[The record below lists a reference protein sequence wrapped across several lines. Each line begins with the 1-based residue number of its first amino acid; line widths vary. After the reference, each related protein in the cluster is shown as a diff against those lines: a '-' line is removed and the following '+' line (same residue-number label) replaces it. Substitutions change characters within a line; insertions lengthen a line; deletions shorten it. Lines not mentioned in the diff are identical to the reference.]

1 MTVRKTPGDYPLA
14 DFRQDIAQNRISNLY
29 IFWGEE
35 TYLRDYYVS
44 ELIKKLADGDENA
57 VRILNGKEC
66 TPQALSD
73 AVLSCPFLAERS
85 LVLVKDVDILS
96 PDARL
101 AASAPDILASIP
113 EETCLVFVLGESEPG
128 GSKPNKKIADVFS
141 KYGQSICFARPA
153 PDEFNRWIRRRFA
166 ALGKNCSASEADY
179 LASLCGGLMFSAI
192 PEIEK
197 TAAYAKGGTVTR
209 EDIDAVVI
217 PVAETVIFKLTDAVA
232 ARDVAAAEA
241 QLEILVKQ
249 KLRREE
255 AVVQLGAAMRR
266 LYAAR
271 ITMDSGRG
279 KNEYMAAFGVR
290 SPYAADIHMRQARAF
305 SLERLREAV
314 ILCAEAEQK
323 GFFGRLNDRVEL
335 DTLVF
340 SLCGVGKHGKD

>member
-1 MTVRKTPGDYPLA
+1 MAVRKTPGDYPFA

-44 ELIKKLADGDENA
+44 ELVKKLADGDESV
-57 VRILNGKEC
+57 VRTLNGKEC
-66 TPQALSD
+66 TPQNLSD
-73 AVLSCPFLAERS
+73 AVLSCPFWSERS
-85 LVLVKDVDILS
+85 LVLVRDVDILN
-96 PDARL
+96 PDAKL
-101 AASAPDILASIP
+101 AASAADIISSIP
-113 EETCLVFVLGESEPG
+113 PQTCLVFILGETEPG
-128 GSKPNKKIADVFS
+128 SGKSNKKICEVFS

-153 PDEFNRWIRRRFA
+153 ADEFNRWVRRRFA
-166 ALGKNCSASEADY
+166 ALGKNCSSAEAAY

-197 TAAYAKGGTVTR
+197 TAAYAKGDVITR

-217 PVAETVIFKLTDAVA
+217 PVTETVIFNLTDAVA
-232 ARDVAAAEA
+232 CRDVSRAEA
-241 QLEILVKQ
+241 QLEILMKQ

-271 ITMDSGRG
+271 LTMDSGRG

-290 SPYAADIHMRQARAF
+290 SSYAADIHMRQARAF

-314 ILCAEAEQK
+314 ILCSEAEQK

-335 DTLVF
+335 DTLIF
-340 SLCGVGKHGKD
+340 SLCGAGKHG